1 MSYRHLYSATA
12 LLLASV
18 AAPTGRAAELDAA
31 AVQQVV
37 AQSTAEY
44 AALVDKRDAAGL
56 AALFT
61 PQAEYVDSDG
71 VVFHGRDAV
80 QAEFAAQF
88 AAGLQGKF
96 TIEVTSIRPIAD
108 GLIVEE
114 GATTFRPAGEGP
126 VSQGRYLALHARQSA
141 GNWLL
146 AAVRE
151 LGPPELSA
159 HEQLKSLAWLV
170 GDWREELAG
179 SVVQTSWR
187 WSDDGVALL
196 AEFTTK
202 DASGDSRRG
211 THRIGWDAERK
222 QFRSWIFDSTGGF
235 VEGYWTSADD
245 GTWSVQL
252 HGVDSDGLRIGGLLT
267 YVVEGADRLT
277 ITQSGRTRDGV
288 ALPPV
293 SNRVVRRPPAAV
305 VPAKS

>member
-1 MSYRHLYSATA
+1 M
-12 LLLASV
+12 
-18 AAPTGRAAELDAA
+18 
-31 AVQQVV
+31 
-37 AQSTAEY
+37 
-44 AALVDKRDAAGL
+44 
-56 AALFT
+56 
-61 PQAEYVDSDG
+61 
-71 VVFHGRDAV
+71 
-80 QAEFAAQF
+80 
-88 AAGLQGKF
+88 
-96 TIEVTSIRPIAD
+96 
-108 GLIVEE
+108 
-114 GATTFRPAGEGP
+114 
-126 VSQGRYLALHARQSA
+126 
-141 GNWLL
+141 
-146 AAVRE
+146 VRNE
-151 LGPPELSA
+151 A
-159 HEQLKSLAWLV
+159 V
-170 GDWREELAG
+170 GDPGLGGDRRGGDLVVGMGGEELAG

-196 AEFTTK
+196 AESTTK